1 MRMGAYSRW
10 ALIRGWAL
18 IIFISLK
25 VFFFFFHSL
34 FTFLFL
40 NKLLYLL
47 WTVTAIFVFV
57 IDNFAHVVLLTL
69 TCSSCFWKIK
79 LALAMALFVA
89 HTKEVSV
96 C

>member
-18 IIFISLK
+18 IIFISLE

-57 IDNFAHVVLLTL
+57 IDNFAHVVLLT
-69 TCSSCFWKIK
+69 FD
-79 LALAMALFVA
+79 LFFVYLENK
-89 HTKEVSV
+89 TRSRYGSLRRSY
-96 C
+96 